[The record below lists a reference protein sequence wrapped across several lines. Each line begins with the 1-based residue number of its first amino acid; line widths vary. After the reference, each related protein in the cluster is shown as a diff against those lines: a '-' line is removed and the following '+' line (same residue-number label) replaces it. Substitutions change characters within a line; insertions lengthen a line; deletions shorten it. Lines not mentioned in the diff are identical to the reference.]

1 LKETILMSWDYAII
15 DTPLG
20 PAQALARDDT
30 LCALQLGTMR
40 ARSHSPLARL
50 EMLCPRRVADPA
62 GVATALAKY
71 FHGDLAAL
79 DAVQVDPAGTP
90 FQRAVWGA
98 LRAIPHGETTSYGA
112 LAKTLGVPTAS
123 RAVGAANGANP
134 IWVVVPCHR
143 VIGASGALTGY
154 AGGLDVKKWLLE
166 HEQAAISGRAREPE
180 PVQEPLRFGA

>member
-1 LKETILMSWDYAII
+1 MSWNYAVI

-20 PAQALARDDT
+20 PAQALARDDK

-71 FHGDLAAL
+71 FRGDLAAL

-90 FQRAVWGA
+90 FQRAVWTA
-98 LRAIPHGETTSYGA
+98 LRTIPHGETTSYGA
-112 LAKTLGVPTAS
+112 LAKALGVPTAS

-143 VIGASGALTGY
+143 VIGKSGNLTGY
-154 AGGLDVKKWLLE
+154 HWGLTRKRAMLGWEAGKTGT
-166 HEQAAISGRAREPE
+166 
-180 PVQEPLRFGA
+180 

>member
-1 LKETILMSWDYAII
+1 MLIMSWDYALI

-20 PAQALARDDT
+20 PAQALARDDK

-71 FHGDLAAL
+71 FRGDLAAL

-90 FQRAVWGA
+90 FQRAVWAA
-98 LRAIPHGETTSYGA
+98 LLAIDPGTTRSYAEIARAVGQPVA
-112 LAKTLGVPTAS
+112 V
-123 RAVGAANGANP
+123 RAVGAAVGRNP
-134 IWVVVPCHR
+134 LSIVVPCHR
-143 VIGASGALTGY
+143 VIGSDGSLTGY
-154 AGGLDVKKWLLE
+154 AGGIERKRALLRLE
-166 HEQAAISGRAREPE
+166 AAWSESAVPAPARRDAGVASPA
-180 PVQEPLRFGA
+180 LH

>member
-1 LKETILMSWDYAII
+1 MSWDYAII

-20 PAQALARDDT
+20 PAQALARDDK

-71 FHGDLAAL
+71 FRGDLAAL

-90 FQRAVWGA
+90 FQRAVWAA
-98 LRAIPHGETTSYGA
+98 LRTIPHGETTSYGA

-134 IWVVVPCHR
+134 IAVVVPCHR
-143 VIGASGALTGY
+143 VIQADGGLGGY
-154 AGGLDVKKWLLE
+154 AGGLDAKRWLLA
-166 HEQAAISGRAREPE
+166 HESALVGRSAA
-180 PVQEPLRFGA
+180 